1 MIYNSTDSEYYRRA
15 ARVFHTLRYVTLL
28 LLICLVILGF
38 TAYKREL
45 TLENFRY
52 IVRYADFDIGTDFHT
67 LNQISYNVSENSD
80 ISYIKGD
87 IAVLS
92 DTEFKTYDFTGANL
106 LSQRISYFNP
116 KMEISDSYA
125 LCFDVSGTGLSI
137 YNSYSCIYSDTFEY
151 GIRDADIKSSGAF
164 AVATSG
170 KYLSSKI
177 IYYAENLK
185 EKFTYETRDKEVIA
199 LSLPDKTDKLD
210 FLTLQAKN
218 GSFYLLLHSYE
229 LDSDEPVFVK
239 EFYDEFPISLYSDK
253 DNICILTDKAIHF
266 FDRDGNQVANYSYN
280 GETLK
285 GFFESEDYI
294 AVTYAKN
301 ILENSTISVYTKQG
315 DLLFEENFDSSVN
328 SFSSFG
334 NRVYILEKGLL
345 NIIDVITENG
355 TAAIEKNTI
364 EVDLLY
370 TDVFAKSGNEY
381 ILASSKGAG
390 KFN

>member
-15 ARVFHTLRYVTLL
+15 ARVFHTLRYITLL

-45 TLENFRY
+45 TLENFRH
-52 IVRYADFDIGTDFHT
+52 IARYAEFDMGTDFHT
-67 LNQISYNVSENSD
+67 LNQISYNIPESSE

-106 LSQRISYFNP
+106 LSERVSYFNP
-116 KMEISDSYA
+116 NMKISDKYA

-137 YNSYSCIYSDTFEY
+137 YNSYSCIYSDTFDY
-151 GIRDADIKSSGAF
+151 GIRDSDIKSSGAF

-177 IYYAENLK
+177 IYYAENFQ
-185 EKFTYETRDKEVIA
+185 EKFTYETRDKEVVA
-199 LSLPDKTDKLD
+199 LSLPDKSEKID
-210 FLTLQAKN
+210 FLTLQAKS
-218 GSFYLLLHSYE
+218 GSFYLMLHSYN
-229 LDSDEPVFVK
+229 LDSDEPTFVK
-239 EFYDEFPISLYSDK
+239 EFYDEFPIKLYSDK
-253 DNICILTDKAIHF
+253 DSICVLTDKAIHF
-266 FDRDGNQVANYSYN
+266 FDRNGNEVENYSYD

-285 GFFESEDYI
+285 GCYESDDYI
-294 AVTYAKN
+294 AVSYAKS
-301 ILENSTISVYTKQG
+301 ILENSTISVFTKQG
-315 DLLFEENFDSSVN
+315 EVVFEENFESSVI
-328 SFSSFG
+328 SFSSYG
-334 NRVYILEKGLL
+334 SRVYVLEKGRL
-345 NIIDVITENG
+345 NVFDVKTEE
-355 TAAIEKNTI
+355 TSERKEI
-364 EVDLLY
+364 EVDALY
-370 TDVFAKSGNEY
+370 IEVFAKGGNEY

>member
-15 ARVFHTLRYVTLL
+15 ARGFHTLRYITLL

-52 IVRYADFDIGTDFHT
+52 ILRYADFDIGTDFHT
-67 LNQISYNVSENSD
+67 FNQISYNIAENSD
-80 ISYIKGD
+80 ISYMKGD

-106 LSQRISYFNP
+106 LSERISYFNP
-116 KMEISDSYA
+116 KMEISDRYA
-125 LCFDVSGTGLSI
+125 LCYDVSGIGLSI

-151 GIRDADIKSSGAF
+151 GIRDAEIKSSGAF

-177 IYYAENLK
+177 IYYAENFQ

-210 FLTLQAKN
+210 FLTLQAKD
-218 GSFYLLLHSYE
+218 GSFYLLLHSYD
-229 LDSDEPVFVK
+229 LDNDEPLFVK
-239 EFYDEFPISLYSDK
+239 EFYDEFPINLYSDK

-266 FDRDGNQVANYSYN
+266 FDRAGNEIVNHSYN

-285 GFFESEDYI
+285 GFFESDDYI
-294 AVTYAKN
+294 AVTYAKS
-301 ILENSTISVYTKQG
+301 ILENSTISVFTKQG
-315 DLLFEENFDSSVN
+315 DPVFEENFDSSVI
-328 SFSSFG
+328 SFSSYR

-345 NIIDVITENG
+345 NVIDVKTENNEI
-355 TAAIEKNTI
+355 ALEKNTL